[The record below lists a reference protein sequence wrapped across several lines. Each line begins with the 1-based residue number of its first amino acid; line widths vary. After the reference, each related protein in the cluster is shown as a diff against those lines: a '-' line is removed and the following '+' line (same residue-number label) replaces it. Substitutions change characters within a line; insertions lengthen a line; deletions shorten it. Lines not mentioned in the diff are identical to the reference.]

1 MKTKRTMFIAILF
14 AGMTVAFSVSCKKTI
29 EDATT
34 VCNTLTNLC
43 AGKSVKYCVN
53 PIGNGYYEYNGVQ
66 YSFTATTISTAATN
80 VVHAMGCK

>member
-1 MKTKRTMFIAILF
+1 MCIAFIFI
-14 AGMTVAFSVSCKKTI
+14 GMAVAFSSSCKKVV

-53 PIGNGYYEYNGVQ
+53 AIGTGYYEYNSVK
-66 YSFTATTISTAATN
+66 YNFTAATVSTAATN